1 MEKRKATEMMIA
13 ENDKIDVLLRGRK
26 IKKLTDSIY
35 NGLRKEHGLKQV
47 EIDVLLYKYLLPEK
61 VASDIA
67 KELCIPKG
75 HVSLAMDGLM
85 DKKYIKSKRD
95 EEDRRFVRFT
105 ITKKGMKVAEEL
117 NKIKNFVN
125 DRLLEGMTEDEIDA
139 FDRITEK
146 LLTNVDELMAD
157 IKTKNVDDVV

>member
-1 MEKRKATEMMIA
+1 MMIA
-13 ENDKIDVLLRGRK
+13 ENDRIDVLLRGRK

-35 NGLRKEHGLKQV
+35 NGLRKEYGLKQV
-47 EIDVLLYKYLLPEK
+47 EIDVLLYKYLLPDK

-85 DKKYIKSKRD
+85 DKKYIRSKRD

-125 DRLLEGMTEDEIDA
+125 DRLLEGMTEEDIDA
-139 FDRITEK
+139 FDRISTK
-146 LLTNVDELMAD
+146 LLANVDELMVD
-157 IKTKNVDDVV
+157 VKNKNAEVIV

>member
-1 MEKRKATEMMIA
+1 MMIA
-13 ENDKIDVLLRGRK
+13 ENDRIDVLLRGRK

-35 NGLRKEHGLKQV
+35 NGLRKEYGLKQV
-47 EIDVLLYKYLLPEK
+47 EIDVLLYKYLLPDK

-125 DRLLEGMTEDEIDA
+125 DRLLEGMTEEDIDA
-139 FDRITEK
+139 FDRISTK
-146 LLTNVDELMAD
+146 LLANVDELMVD
-157 IKTKNVDDVV
+157 VKNKNAEVIV